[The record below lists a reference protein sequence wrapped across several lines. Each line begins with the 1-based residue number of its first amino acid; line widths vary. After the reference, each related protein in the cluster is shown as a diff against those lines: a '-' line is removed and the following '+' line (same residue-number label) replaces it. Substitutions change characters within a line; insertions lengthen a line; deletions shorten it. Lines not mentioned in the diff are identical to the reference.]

1 MSRDI
6 GRVVACNAARN
17 PRHAADDSHT
27 PHSPGRGGAG
37 SGQVSIGE
45 IVHRLP
51 SRFVQSSTA
60 TVRLKKKVDRKN
72 APRPTA
78 PYARG
83 PL

>member
-1 MSRDI
+1 MQRSAEPAD
-6 GRVVACNAARN
+6 
-17 PRHAADDSHT
+17 AADDSHT

-60 TVRLKKKVDRKN
+60 TVRLKNEEEGRSQERP
-72 APRPTA
+72 APDT